1 MKIYFCGMKLDRKSS
16 GSKICGRQRDTRW
29 LAFALRI
36 QLGLGHPSRQEKIS
50 INLFVVSRIWLL

>member
-29 LAFALRI
+29 LASALRI
-36 QLGLGHPSRQEKIS
+36 QLGLGHSSRQNN
-50 INLFVVSRIWLL
+50 IN